1 MTTLSSEEIN
11 RYSRHLILPEVGPKG
26 QEALKAS
33 SVLCIGAGGLG
44 CPLLLYLAAAGVGRI
59 GIVDFD
65 VVDDSNLQRQV
76 LYGVS
81 NVGQSKA
88 QVAKQKLLDLNP
100 FIKVDV
106 HEVRL
111 TSENAIDLFEG
122 YDVIADGTDNFQTRY
137 LVNDACVLTGKPN
150 VYGSIFR
157 FEGMVSVFNYQ
168 GGPNYRCLYSEPPP
182 PGLVP
187 SCAEG
192 GVLGVL
198 PGVVATLQANEVIK
212 ILLNMGDIAS
222 GRLIRFNALKLEFKE
237 LKVTKKNDYEIKELI
252 DYDQFCGIPQQE
264 EKNMVPEISVH
275 ALKEKMDN
283 NDDFMLIDV
292 REEAEYEIC
301 HLNGKLIPLNTL
313 DEHLTELDKSKA
325 YVVHCKMGGRSAQA
339 VEEMQAAGFTNVV
352 NLAGGIID
360 WIDEIDPSLDRY

>member
-111 TSENAIDLFEG
+111 TSENALDLFKG

-212 ILLNMGDIAS
+212 ILLNMFVYILSYALLADVPKFDYGLSAYKKGNCMGCHKWHGDGGPGYGGAALSLRETGLDREQLITIIEC
-222 GRLIRFNALKLEFKE
+222 GRPG
-237 LKVTKKNDYEIKELI
+237 T
-252 DYDQFCGIPQQE
+252 
-264 EKNMVPEISVH
+264 NMP
-275 ALKEKMDN
+275 
-283 NDDFMLIDV
+283 FF
-292 REEAEYEIC
+292 
-301 HLNGKLIPLNTL
+301 
-313 DEHLTELDKSKA
+313 DKKA
-325 YVVHCKMGGRSAQA
+325 YMNYV
-339 VEEMQAAGFTNVV
+339 
-352 NLAGGIID
+352 
-360 WIDEIDPSLDRY
+360 LDRFKDSGFEPQTFAKDRAYYQDLYIFVSDYK

>member
-1 MTTLSSEEIN
+1 MSTLSQAEIN

-26 QEALKAS
+26 QEKLKQA

-44 CPLLLYLAAAGVGRI
+44 CPMLMYLAAAGVGRI

-81 NVGQSKA
+81 DVGQSKA
-88 QVAKQKLLDLNP
+88 QVAKRKLLDLNP
-100 FIKVDV
+100 YIEVEV
-106 HEVRL
+106 HETRL
-111 TSENAIDLFEG
+111 TSENALELFKK
-122 YDVIADGTDNFQTRY
+122 YDIIADGTDNFQTRY
-137 LVNDACVLTGKPN
+137 LVNDACVLSDKPN

-157 FEGMVSVFNYQ
+157 FEGMVSVFNYK

-212 ILLNMGDIAS
+212 VILDMGNVAS
-222 GRLIRFNALKLEFKE
+222 GKLIRFNALKLEFKE
-237 LKVTKKNDYEIKELI
+237 LKVTKRNDYEIKTLI
-252 DYDQFCGIPQQE
+252 DYDEFCGFPQKE
-264 EKNMVPEISVH
+264 EKMVPEISVH
-275 ALKEKMDN
+275 KLKEKMDN
-283 NDDFMLIDV
+283 NESFKLIDV
-292 REEAEYEIC
+292 REENEYEIC
-301 HLNGKLIPLNTL
+301 NIGGELIPLQTL
-313 DEHLTELDKSKA
+313 DEKLDTLDKSA
-325 YVVHCKMGGRSAQA
+325 EYVVHCKMGGRSAQA
-339 VEEMQAAGFTNVV
+339 VELMQDAGFTNVV
-352 NLAGGIID
+352 NLAGGILD

>member
-1 MTTLSSEEIN
+1 MTTLSQDEIN

-65 VVDDSNLQRQV
+65 VIDESNLQRQV

-81 NVGQSKA
+81 TVGQSKA

-100 FIKVDV
+100 HITVDV

-111 TSENAIDLFEG
+111 TSDNALDLFKD
-122 YDVIADGTDNFQTRY
+122 YDVIADGTDNFATRY
-137 LVNDACVLTGKPN
+137 LVNDACVLSGKPN

-168 GGPNYRCLYSEPPP
+168 NGPNYRCLYSEPPP

-212 ILLNMGDIAS
+212 ILLGMGDVAS

-237 LKVTKKNDYEIKELI
+237 LKVTKRDDYEINELI
-252 DYDQFCGIPQQE
+252 DYEQFCGIPQQE
-264 EKNMVPEISVH
+264 AKMVPEISVH
-275 ALKEKMDN
+275 KLKEKIDAN
-283 NDDFMLIDV
+283 EQFELIDV
-292 REEAEYEIC
+292 REVSEYEIC
-301 HLNGKLIPLNTL
+301 NINGKLIPLNTL
-313 DEHLTELDKSKA
+313 DEHFDQLDKSA
-325 YVVHCKMGGRSAQA
+325 EYVVHCKMGGRSARA
-339 VEEMQAAGFTNVV
+339 VEQMQDAGFENVV
-352 NLAGGIID
+352 NLAGGIMD
-360 WIDEIDPSLDRY
+360 WITEIDNSLDSY

>member
-1 MTTLSSEEIN
+1 MTSLNQDEIS

-26 QEALKAS
+26 QEKLKSS

-65 VVDDSNLQRQV
+65 IVDDSNLQRQV

-88 QVAKQKLLDLNP
+88 QVAKDKILDLNP
-100 FIKVDV
+100 YIKVDV

-111 TSENAIDLFEG
+111 TSENALDLFEQ
-122 YDVIADGTDNFQTRY
+122 YDVIADGTDNFATRY

-157 FEGMVSVFNYQ
+157 FEGMVSVFNYNN
-168 GGPNYRCLYSEPPP
+168 GPNYRCLYSEPPP

-198 PGVVATLQANEVIK
+198 PGVVATLQATEVIK
-212 ILLNMGDIAS
+212 VLLNLGEVAS
-222 GRLIRFNALKLEFKE
+222 GRLIIYNALKLKFRE
-237 LKVTKKNDYEIKELI
+237 LKITKKDDYEINELI
-252 DYDQFCGIPQQE
+252 DYEQFCGMAQQE
-264 EKNMVPEISVH
+264 VKMVPEISVQT
-275 ALKEKMDN
+275 LKEKIDAKES
-283 NDDFMLIDV
+283 FTLIDV
-292 REEAEYEIC
+292 REASEFEIC
-301 HLNGKLIPLNTL
+301 NINGKLIPLNSL
-313 DEHLTELDKSKA
+313 DSHLGQLDKTNA
-325 YVVHCKMGGRSAQA
+325 YVVHCKMGGRSAKA

-352 NLAGGIID
+352 NLAGGILA
-360 WIDEIDPSLDRY
+360 WIDEIDDTLDRY